1 VSNHVA
7 RDDEVDICLNMPIVI
22 YDLEESFEMFQYNIF
37 VFQFFTRLVNLREDR
52 QLTKLGRLVIG
63 ESLS

>member
-1 VSNHVA
+1 MSNHVA